1 MMLQIQCE
9 DVWFLRQIRKLLA
22 RIQAH
27 KKGGGGEA
35 TMANFN
41 DSAAEMAVR
50 KKIIESQVRG
60 IGTDV
65 GIVSR
70 FFRMFQ
76 IIVISR
82 KIQLDLTIR
91 ITINNDVPSMTFY
104 SAIRRLLNWTN
115 DELQQNQLPIHF
127 SPPTFFIFAN
137 FREGLKGRI
146 VAV

>member
-1 MMLQIQCE
+1 MLQIQCE

-50 KKIIESQVRG
+50 QKIIESQVRG

-70 FFRMFQ
+70 FFQMFQ
-76 IIVISR
+76 IILSMKKDWIR
-82 KIQLDLTIR
+82 LD
-91 ITINNDVPSMTFY
+91 N
-104 SAIRRLLNWTN
+104 
-115 DELQQNQLPIHF
+115 
-127 SPPTFFIFAN
+127 
-137 FREGLKGRI
+137 
-146 VAV
+146 